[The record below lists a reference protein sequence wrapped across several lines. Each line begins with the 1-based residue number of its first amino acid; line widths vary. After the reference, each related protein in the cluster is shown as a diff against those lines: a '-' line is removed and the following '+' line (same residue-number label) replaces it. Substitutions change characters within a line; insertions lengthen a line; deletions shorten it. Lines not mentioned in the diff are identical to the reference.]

1 MYIGCISKKT
11 GLSIK
16 AIRFYEKI
24 GLIRQPQRKGS
35 YRVYNESDIEVLVLI
50 KEAKELGIALSKLQ
64 GVIVYTDGKI
74 DWLKIKIFLKE
85 IKKQFIENIEDMQ
98 MKVKNIERCYQQIDP

>member
-1 MYIGCISKKT
+1 M
-11 GLSIK
+11 
-16 AIRFYEKI
+16 
-24 GLIRQPQRKGS
+24 
-35 YRVYNESDIEVLVLI
+35 
-50 KEAKELGIALSKLQ
+50 SKLQ